1 MIYDNKI
8 LFKGI
13 VIDDT
18 WILQAKFFVIQGM
31 ILSHFGLQLVLYD
44 QLIIMSFY
52 CFLVLY
58 MKALIFDMDG
68 VLVDAM
74 PFHYEAM
81 KTAVKEITNIDL
93 DKRTFYLLEG
103 MPVEEMAL
111 EIFRLKGYHV
121 DDGSKKNN
129 TANQKSEEV
138 AKRKKE
144 IFTEMNIIPKPY
156 DGVRELISNDLRG
169 CMKAVVS
176 GAAKQEVD
184 TIIEQN
190 FGKDNFDLIMNGDEL
205 EGKGKP
211 DPAPFKLAIQRLN
224 LNNNE
229 ALVVE
234 NAPLGI
240 KSANDAGINSIVT
253 LNTSPLAI
261 DDFKE
266 LISKDRIFKDTI
278 SARRYLKKSCISGDE
293 S

>member
-1 MIYDNKI
+1 MINKI

-31 ILSHFGLQLVLYD
+31 ILSHFVLQLVLYD

-81 KTAVKEITNIDL
+81 KSAVKEITNIDL

-111 EIFRLKGYHV
+111 EIFKLKGYHV
-121 DDGSKKNN
+121 DDGSKKNISEEEPIIQ
-129 TANQKSEEV
+129 TSEEV

-156 DGVRELISNDLRG
+156 NGVRELISNDLKG
-169 CMKAVVS
+169 CLKAVVS

-278 SARRYLKKSCISGDE
+278 SARRYLKKSCISGD
-293 S
+293 

>member
-1 MIYDNKI
+1 
-8 LFKGI
+8 
-13 VIDDT
+13 
-18 WILQAKFFVIQGM
+18 
-31 ILSHFGLQLVLYD
+31 
-44 QLIIMSFY
+44 MSFY

-103 MPVEEMAL
+103 MSVEEMAL
-111 EIFRLKGYHV
+111 EIFKLKGYLV
-121 DDGSKKNN
+121 DDGSTKNN
-129 TANQKSEEV
+129 TSNQKSEEV

-144 IFTEMNIIPKPY
+144 IFREMKIIPKPY

-176 GAAKQEVD
+176 GAAKQEVE

-190 FGKDNFDLIMNGDEL
+190 FGKDKFDLIMNGDEL

-211 DPAPFKLAIQRLN
+211 DPAPFKVAIQRLN
-224 LNNNE
+224 LDNNE

-266 LISKDRIFKDTI
+266 LISEDRIFKGTI
-278 SARRYLKKSCISGDE
+278 SARRYLKKWCINGNE

>member
-1 MIYDNKI
+1 
-8 LFKGI
+8 
-13 VIDDT
+13 
-18 WILQAKFFVIQGM
+18 
-31 ILSHFGLQLVLYD
+31 
-44 QLIIMSFY
+44 
-52 CFLVLY
+52 

-103 MPVEEMAL
+103 MPVAEMAL
-111 EIFRLKGYHV
+111 EIFKLKGYLV
-121 DDGSKKNN
+121 DDGSTKNN
-129 TANQKSEEV
+129 TSNQKSEEV

-144 IFTEMNIIPKPY
+144 IFTEMNILPKPY

-176 GAAKQEVD
+176 GAAKQEVE

-190 FGKDNFDLIMNGDEL
+190 FGKDKFDLIMNGDEL

-211 DPAPFKLAIQRLN
+211 DPAPFKVALQRLN
-224 LNNNE
+224 LDNKE

-234 NAPLGI
+234 NAPLGV
-240 KSANDAGINSIVT
+240 KAANNAGINSIVT

-261 DDFKE
+261 EDFKE
-266 LISKDRIFKDTI
+266 LISEDRIFKDTI
-278 SARRYLKKSCISGDE
+278 LARRYLKKWCISE
-293 S
+293 EAV

>member
-1 MIYDNKI
+1 VDST
-8 LFKGI
+8 G
-13 VIDDT
+13 
-18 WILQAKFFVIQGM
+18 QFFVIQGM

-52 CFLVLY
+52 CFLVSY

-111 EIFRLKGYHV
+111 EIFKLKGYHV

-190 FGKDNFDLIMNGDEL
+190 LGKDNFDLIMNGDEL

-211 DPAPFKLAIQRLN
+211 DPAPFKLAVQRLN

>member
-1 MIYDNKI
+1 
-8 LFKGI
+8 
-13 VIDDT
+13 
-18 WILQAKFFVIQGM
+18 
-31 ILSHFGLQLVLYD
+31 
-44 QLIIMSFY
+44 
-52 CFLVLY
+52 
-58 MKALIFDMDG
+58 MKAIIFDMDG

-81 KTAVKEITNIDL
+81 KTAIKELTNIDL

-103 MPVEEMAL
+103 MPVAEMTL
-111 EIFRLKGYHV
+111 EIFKLKGYLV
-121 DDGSKKNN
+121 ADSKKNN
-129 TANQKSEEV
+129 TSKEEYIQKSEEV

-144 IFTEMNIIPKPY
+144 IFREMNIIPKPY
-156 DGVRELISNDLRG
+156 DGVRELIINDLKG
-169 CMKAVVS
+169 CLKAVVS

-240 KSANDAGINSIVT
+240 KSANDAGIQSIVT

-261 DDFKE
+261 DDFKD
-266 LISKDRIFKDTI
+266 LISKDRIFKDTK
-278 SARRYLKKSCISGDE
+278 SAGRFLKKWCISGDE